1 MVCSLPVDGEACGV
15 QRGIWRTRMEEIKSD
30 YDAAGLKAAVDRFHG
45 AGILVLGDVMMDE
58 YIWGKVSRISP
69 EAPVPVVAVS
79 HETKMLG
86 GAANV
91 ILNMA
96 TLGARPVLCGVIGD
110 DATGRELL
118 GEIEKAGLVSE
129 GLIVEPGRPT
139 SIKTRVVAHNQQ
151 VVRFDRE
158 SVRKIQAETA
168 DKILDF
174 VEKTLPSI
182 DAVVVS
188 DYGKGVVS
196 HDVMK
201 GIVQLTRSWKG
212 VVAVDPKTGNFQY
225 YHGVDVITPNHHEAG
240 IFCGFEIEDKETL
253 LRAGRSMLEELECR
267 AVLITQGPAGM
278 TLFERDGGVHH
289 IPTVARKV
297 YDVTGAGDT
306 VIGTLCLG
314 LASGLDMR
322 SSALISNFAAGI
334 VVGEIG
340 TSTVKAEDLKRAIG
354 DGRP

>member
-1 MVCSLPVDGEACGV
+1 
-15 QRGIWRTRMEEIKSD
+15 MEEVETD
-30 YDAAGLKAAVDRFHG
+30 YDATDLKAAVDRFHD
-45 AGILVLGDVMMDE
+45 ARILVLGDVMMDE

-69 EAPVPVVAVS
+69 EAPVPVVAVAR
-79 HETKMLG
+79 ETKMLG

-91 ILNMA
+91 ILNVA
-96 TLGARPVLCGVIGD
+96 TLGARPVLCGVVGD

-118 GEIEKAGLVSE
+118 SEVEKAGLISR

-158 SVRKIQAETA
+158 SRGKIKKETTGR
-168 DKILDF
+168 ILDF
-174 VEKTLPSI
+174 VGKNLASV

-196 HDVMK
+196 HEVMR
-201 GIVQLTRSWKG
+201 GLVQLTRSWKG
-212 VVAVDPKTGNFQY
+212 IVAVDPKTGNFEY
-225 YHGVDVITPNHHEAG
+225 YHGVDVITPNDHEAG
-240 IFCGFEIEDKETL
+240 TYCGFEIDDDETL
-253 LRAGRSMLEELECR
+253 LRAGRRMLERLECR
-267 AVLITQGPAGM
+267 AVLITQGQAGM
-278 TLFERDGGVHH
+278 TLFERDGAVHH

-314 LASGLDMR
+314 LACGLDMR
-322 SSALISNFAAGI
+322 SSALMSNFAAGI

-340 TSTVKAEDLKRAIG
+340 TSTVKAEELKKAIG
-354 DGRP
+354 RPLVAM